1 MKFEMKKVRYEDFD
15 FAGFR
20 KSCIESPEPTH
31 LTSIEDLEVEKTP
44 FALKDADGKLAF
56 PYLESASAFSN
67 MIVFYGAIILPSD
80 TETPFPNFNEFKRML
95 FWLSTYVSWLLRDE
109 INPEVAVRYC
119 SKTLQEIS
127 GKLASV
133 SPGKLS
139 PEKIIVE
146 TAMSLEAVYQAECLI
161 GNISKN

>member
-31 LTSIEDLEVEKTP
+31 IEDLEVEKTP

-95 FWLSTYVSWLLRDE
+95 FWLSTYASWLLRDE
-109 INPEVAVRYC
+109 INPEVAIRYC

>member
-31 LTSIEDLEVEKTP
+31 LTSIEELEIEKTP
-44 FALKDADGKLAF
+44 FALADADGRLAF
-56 PYLESASAFSN
+56 PYLENASAFSN
-67 MIVFYGAIILPSD
+67 MIVFYGAIIIPSD
-80 TETPFPNFNEFKRML
+80 TETPFPNFNEFKNML
-95 FWLSTYVSWLLRDE
+95 FWLSTYASWLLRDE

-127 GKLASV
+127 GKLSQPDA
-133 SPGKLS
+133 S

-146 TAMSLEAVYQAECLI
+146 TAKSLEIVYQAECLL